1 MATRPDVDADA
12 VVDFDHHSDEF
23 NLNELAFNAK
33 LRQKCPVAWNEH
45 YGGFWFLTSYDA
57 VSQTAR
63 DGDTFA
69 HKYEPGAD
77 DGVDYQGEMGV
88 PRPEGQPALGIGEV
102 DGAYHQA
109 LRHALAP
116 FFSPGAVQK
125 MRPFMEQS
133 AHWFLD
139 QRIGNGQ
146 MDLVL
151 NYASPVPAILTMKLM
166 GLPYENW
173 RLYANL
179 FHSVMAVAQDSPEYV
194 KAIAE
199 VPAMM
204 ADVLEV
210 AATRRAAARDDR
222 TSFLLQFE
230 FEGKRLDDA
239 QLLNILWNLIAGGVD
254 TTTSQTALTLRH
266 LGTHPEV
273 RQQLIDQP
281 ELHRT
286 ATDEFLRYFS
296 VNQQLSRTVTRDVAV
311 GGQNLRRNDRVVIQL
326 AGGQPRRAG
335 VRTSRRNRA
344 GSRAQPPPG
353 IRARTAPL
361 HRILDLARL
370 SSEVMVKAVLE
381 RIPDYDVDLGGVH
394 EYLGNP
400 SMTGLGRAAGHD
412 VHPWS
417 FTGYLTALRRRS
429 QPPCFCNA
437 SMTSSTRRSAQTDC
451 PALPPQAG
459 GTPHLGTRCV
469 PHRRRTDVPLATA

>member
-1 MATRPDVDADA
+1 MSTRPNINADA

-23 NLNELAFNAK
+23 NLNELAFNAE
-33 LRQKCPVAWNEH
+33 LRQKCPVAWNEN

-69 HKYEPGAD
+69 HKYEPNAA

-102 DGAYHQA
+102 DGPYHQA

-139 QRIGNGQ
+139 QRIGDGQ

-151 NYASPVPAILTMKLM
+151 DYASPVPAILTMKLM
-166 GLPYENW
+166 GLPYDTW
-173 RLYANL
+173 QRYANL
-179 FHSVMAVAQDSPEYV
+179 FHSVMAVPQGSPEYAE
-194 KAIAE
+194 AIAE

-204 ADVLEV
+204 QGVLEF
-210 AATRRAAARDDR
+210 AATRRAEAGDDL
-222 TSFLLQFE
+222 TSFLIQFE
-230 FEGKRLDDA
+230 FDGKRLDDA

-266 LGTHPEV
+266 LGTNPEL
-273 RQQLIDQP
+273 RQQLIDHP

-296 VNQQLSRTVTRDVAV
+296 VNQQLSRTVTRDVV
-311 GGQNLRRNDRVVIQL
+311 LGGQHFRRNDRVVISWLGANHDEQEFERPDEIVL
-326 AGGQPRRAG
+326 DRAP
-335 VRTSRRNRA
+335 NRHVA
-344 GSRAQPPPG
+344 FGLGPHRCIGS
-353 IRARTAPL
+353 
-361 HRILDLARL
+361 HLARL
-370 SSEVMVKAVLE
+370 MSGVMVKAALD
-381 RIPDYDVDLGGVH
+381 RIPDYQIDLGGVH

-400 SMTGLGRAAGHD
+400 SMTGLGKLP
-412 VHPWS
+412 VT
-417 FTGYLTALRRRS
+417 FTPGVSRGIS
-429 QPPCFCNA
+429 PP
-437 SMTSSTRRSAQTDC
+437 
-451 PALPPQAG
+451 
-459 GTPHLGTRCV
+459 
-469 PHRRRTDVPLATA
+469 

>member
-1 MATRPDVDADA
+1 MSTRPNINADA

-23 NLNELAFNAK
+23 NLNELAFNAE
-33 LRQKCPVAWNEH
+33 LRQKCPVAWNEN

-69 HKYEPGAD
+69 HKYEPNAA

-102 DGAYHQA
+102 DGPYHQA

-139 QRIGNGQ
+139 QRIGDGQ

-151 NYASPVPAILTMKLM
+151 DYASPVPAILTMKLM
-166 GLPYENW
+166 GLPYDTW
-173 RLYANL
+173 QRYANL
-179 FHSVMAVAQDSPEYV
+179 FHSVMAVPQDSPEYAE
-194 KAIAE
+194 AIAE

-204 ADVLEV
+204 QGVLEF
-210 AATRRAAARDDR
+210 AATRRAEAGDDL
-222 TSFLLQFE
+222 TSFLIQFE
-230 FEGKRLDDA
+230 FDGKRLDDA

-266 LGTHPEV
+266 LGTNPEL
-273 RQQLIDQP
+273 RQQLIDHP

-296 VNQQLSRTVTRDVAV
+296 VNQQLSRTVTRDVV
-311 GGQNLRRNDRVVIQL
+311 LGGQHFRRNDRVVISWLGANHDEQEFERPDEIVL
-326 AGGQPRRAG
+326 DRAP
-335 VRTSRRNRA
+335 NRHVA
-344 GSRAQPPPG
+344 FGLGPHRCIGS
-353 IRARTAPL
+353 
-361 HRILDLARL
+361 HLARL
-370 SSEVMVKAVLE
+370 MSGVMVKAALD
-381 RIPDYDVDLGGVH
+381 RIPDYQIDLGGVH

-400 SMTGLGRAAGHD
+400 SMTGLGKLP
-412 VHPWS
+412 VT
-417 FTGYLTALRRRS
+417 FTPGVSRGIS
-429 QPPCFCNA
+429 PP
-437 SMTSSTRRSAQTDC
+437 
-451 PALPPQAG
+451 
-459 GTPHLGTRCV
+459 
-469 PHRRRTDVPLATA
+469 

>member
-1 MATRPDVDADA
+1 MSTRPNVNADA

-23 NLNELAFNAK
+23 NLNELAFNAE
-33 LRQKCPVAWNEH
+33 LRQKCPVAWNEN

-69 HKYEPGAD
+69 HKYEPNAA

-102 DGAYHQA
+102 DGPYHQA

-139 QRIGNGQ
+139 QRIGDGQ

-151 NYASPVPAILTMKLM
+151 DYASPVPAILTMKLM
-166 GLPYENW
+166 GLPYDTW
-173 RLYANL
+173 QRYANL
-179 FHSVMAVAQDSPEYV
+179 FHSVMAVPQDSPEYGE
-194 KAIAE
+194 AIAE

-204 ADVLEV
+204 QGVLEF
-210 AATRRAAARDDR
+210 AATRRAEAGDDL
-222 TSFLLQFE
+222 TSFLIQFE
-230 FEGKRLDDA
+230 FDGKRLDDA

-266 LGTHPEV
+266 LGTNPEL
-273 RQQLIDQP
+273 RQQLIDHP

-296 VNQQLSRTVTRDVAV
+296 VNQQLSRTVTRDVV
-311 GGQNLRRNDRVVIQL
+311 LGGQHFRRNDRVVISWLGANHDEQEFERPDEIVL
-326 AGGQPRRAG
+326 DRAP
-335 VRTSRRNRA
+335 NRHVA
-344 GSRAQPPPG
+344 FGLGPHRCIGS
-353 IRARTAPL
+353 
-361 HRILDLARL
+361 HLARL
-370 SSEVMVKAVLE
+370 MSGVMVKAALD
-381 RIPDYDVDLGGVH
+381 RIPDYQIDLGGVH

-400 SMTGLGRAAGHD
+400 SMTGLGKLP
-412 VHPWS
+412 VT
-417 FTGYLTALRRRS
+417 FTPGVSRGIS
-429 QPPCFCNA
+429 PP
-437 SMTSSTRRSAQTDC
+437 
-451 PALPPQAG
+451 
-459 GTPHLGTRCV
+459 
-469 PHRRRTDVPLATA
+469 

>member
-1 MATRPDVDADA
+1 MSTRLNINADA

-23 NLNELAFNAK
+23 NLNELAFNAE
-33 LRQKCPVAWNEH
+33 LRQKCPVAWNEN

-69 HKYEPGAD
+69 HKYEPNAA

-102 DGAYHQA
+102 DGPYHQA

-139 QRIGNGQ
+139 QRIGDGQ

-151 NYASPVPAILTMKLM
+151 DYASPVPAILTMKLM
-166 GLPYENW
+166 GLPYDTW
-173 RLYANL
+173 QRYANL
-179 FHSVMAVAQDSPEYV
+179 FHSVMAVPQDSPEYAE
-194 KAIAE
+194 AIAE

-204 ADVLEV
+204 QGVLEF
-210 AATRRAAARDDR
+210 AATRRAEAGDDL
-222 TSFLLQFE
+222 TSFLIQFE
-230 FEGKRLDDA
+230 FDGKRLDDA

-266 LGTHPEV
+266 LGTNPEL
-273 RQQLIDQP
+273 RQQLIDHP

-296 VNQQLSRTVTRDVAV
+296 VNQQLSRTVTRDVV
-311 GGQNLRRNDRVVIQL
+311 LGGQHFRRNDRVVISWLGANHDEQEFERPDEIVL
-326 AGGQPRRAG
+326 DRAP
-335 VRTSRRNRA
+335 NRHVA
-344 GSRAQPPPG
+344 FGLGPHRCIGS
-353 IRARTAPL
+353 
-361 HRILDLARL
+361 HLARL
-370 SSEVMVKAVLE
+370 MSGVMVKAALD
-381 RIPDYDVDLGGVH
+381 RIPDYQIDLGGVH

-400 SMTGLGRAAGHD
+400 SMTGLGKLP
-412 VHPWS
+412 VT
-417 FTGYLTALRRRS
+417 FTPGVSRGIS
-429 QPPCFCNA
+429 PP
-437 SMTSSTRRSAQTDC
+437 
-451 PALPPQAG
+451 
-459 GTPHLGTRCV
+459 
-469 PHRRRTDVPLATA
+469 

>member
-1 MATRPDVDADA
+1 MGEAAERPDVDADV

-23 NLNELAFNAK
+23 NLNELAINAE
-33 LRQKCPVAWNEH
+33 LRQQCPVAWNEN
-45 YGGFWFLTSYDA
+45 YGGFWFLTSYGA

-69 HKYEPGAD
+69 HKYEPDAA

-102 DGAYHQA
+102 DGPYHQA

-139 QRIGNGQ
+139 QRIVDGQ

-151 NYASPVPAILTMKLM
+151 DYASPVPAILTMKLM

-173 RLYANL
+173 HIYANL
-179 FHSVMAVAQDSPEYV
+179 FHSVMAVPQDSPEYAR
-194 KAIAE
+194 AIAE

-204 ADVLEV
+204 EGVLEF
-210 AATRRAAARDDR
+210 AATRRADARDDL
-222 TSFLLQFE
+222 TSFLIQFE
-230 FEGKRLDDA
+230 FDGKRLDDA

-254 TTTSQTALTLRH
+254 TTTSQTALTLLH
-266 LGTHPEV
+266 LGTHPEL
-273 RQQLIDQP
+273 RRQLIEHP

-296 VNQQLSRTVTRDVAV
+296 VNQQLSRTVTRDVV
-311 GGQNLRRNDRVVIQL
+311 LGGQHLRRNDRVIISWL
-326 AGGQPRRAG
+326 AANHDEQEFERPDQIVLDRAP
-335 VRTSRRNRA
+335 NRHVA
-344 GSRAQPPPG
+344 FGLGPHRCIGS
-353 IRARTAPL
+353 
-361 HRILDLARL
+361 HLARL
-370 SSEVMVKAVLE
+370 MSEVMVRAVLD
-381 RIPDYDVDLGGVH
+381 RIPDYQVDLGGIH

-400 SMTGLGRAAGHD
+400 SMTGLGELP
-412 VHPWS
+412 VT
-417 FTGYLTALRRRS
+417 FTPGVSRGTS
-429 QPPCFCNA
+429 QP
-437 SMTSSTRRSAQTDC
+437 
-451 PALPPQAG
+451 
-459 GTPHLGTRCV
+459 
-469 PHRRRTDVPLATA
+469 

>member
-1 MATRPDVDADA
+1 MSTRPNVNADA

-23 NLNELAFNAK
+23 NLNELAFNAE
-33 LRQKCPVAWNEH
+33 LRQKCPVAWNEN

-69 HKYEPGAD
+69 HKYEPNAA

-102 DGAYHQA
+102 DGPYHQA

-125 MRPFMEQS
+125 MRPFMEQL

-139 QRIGNGQ
+139 QRIGDGQ

-151 NYASPVPAILTMKLM
+151 DYASPVPAILTMKLM
-166 GLPYENW
+166 GLPYDTW
-173 RLYANL
+173 QRYANL
-179 FHSVMAVAQDSPEYV
+179 FHSVMAVPQDSPEYGE
-194 KAIAE
+194 AIAE

-204 ADVLEV
+204 QGVLEF
-210 AATRRAAARDDR
+210 AATRRAEARDDL
-222 TSFLLQFE
+222 TSFLIQFE
-230 FEGKRLDDA
+230 FDGKRLDDA

-266 LGTHPEV
+266 LGTNPEL
-273 RQQLIDQP
+273 RQQLIDHP

-296 VNQQLSRTVTRDVAV
+296 VNQQLSRTVTRDVV
-311 GGQNLRRNDRVVIQL
+311 LGGQHFRRNDRVVISWLGANHDEQEFERPDEIVL
-326 AGGQPRRAG
+326 DRAP
-335 VRTSRRNRA
+335 NRHVA
-344 GSRAQPPPG
+344 FGLGPHRCIGS
-353 IRARTAPL
+353 
-361 HRILDLARL
+361 HLARL
-370 SSEVMVKAVLE
+370 MSGVMVKAALD
-381 RIPDYDVDLGGVH
+381 RIPDYQIDLGGVH

-400 SMTGLGRAAGHD
+400 SMTGLGKLP
-412 VHPWS
+412 VT
-417 FTGYLTALRRRS
+417 FTPGVSRGIS
-429 QPPCFCNA
+429 PP
-437 SMTSSTRRSAQTDC
+437 
-451 PALPPQAG
+451 
-459 GTPHLGTRCV
+459 
-469 PHRRRTDVPLATA
+469 